1 METDETLGILVNS
14 NQYFDFVLKLAEAAS
29 AKGKHVKIHLQG
41 QGLELIASDSFG
53 HLLNIAR
60 ISTSAAGLRCS
71 AVTVQQKFSKS
82 LKVVT
87 PKKLNRML
95 NECKRHVVF

>member
-14 NQYFDFVLKLAEAAS
+14 NQYFDFVLNLAEAAT

-41 QGLELIASDSFG
+41 PGLDLIDSDSFE

-60 ISTSAAGLRCS
+60 ISISAVGSRSS
-71 AVTVQQKFSKS
+71 AVTVQQKFPKS

-87 PKKLNRML
+87 SKKLNSML

>member
-14 NQYFDFVLKLAEAAS
+14 NQYFDFVLKLAEAAT

-41 QGLELIASDSFG
+41 PGLDLIALDSFE
-53 HLLNIAR
+53 HLLNMAR
-60 ISTSAAGLRCS
+60 ISISAAGLHS
-71 AVTVQQKFSKS
+71 SVATVQQKFSKS
-82 LKVVT
+82 VEVVT

>member
-14 NQYFDFVLKLAEAAS
+14 NQHFDFVLKLAEAAT

-41 QGLELIASDSFG
+41 PGLDLIASDFFE
-53 HLLNIAR
+53 HLLNIAQ
-60 ISTSAAGLRCS
+60 ISISAAGLRGS
-71 AVTVQQKFSKS
+71 AATVQQKFPKS
-82 LKVVT
+82 LKTVT
-87 PKKLNRML
+87 PKKLNSML